1 MGGETNGV
9 GLLSNGSF
17 GERTMRDKEKYLE
30 LISSVDQAIA
40 LTEAIGLTTAVH
52 ILRMARLEIDLA
64 ELHAAGEADIR
75 DLNVRLGGEKL
86 SS

>member
-1 MGGETNGV
+1 
-9 GLLSNGSF
+9 
-17 GERTMRDKEKYLE
+17 MRDKEKYLE

-40 LTEAIGLTTAVH
+40 LTETIGLTTAVH

-64 ELHAAGEADIR
+64 ELHAAGETDIR
-75 DLNVRLGGEKL
+75 DLDARLGSEKL